1 MSNPTITN
9 SGKQKSLIRPS
20 NARRARGRMT
30 GGAVMPSDIQTQPIQ
45 KMVLRYI
52 CVDGSPDTIVT
63 VQNLL
68 GWQLAVATT
77 TTSTAAIST
86 TAAFRVTR
94 VKVWGINDSST
105 ANVNETLSMTWLGSG
120 GLGLSRAIT
129 STGTDA
135 LPAHISTTPPEDSEC
150 GWWHSYNATQTVAL
164 FTVSN
169 APIGSILDI
178 HIEYISTGQSTA
190 GSTAPLASTT
200 QRWTLASAVA
210 SGIYR
215 QQLTVGGT
223 LGSTASFN
231 PVQIAYVVSPT
242 SQAIV

>member
-1 MSNPTITN
+1 MSNPTISN
-9 SGKQKSLIRPS
+9 SGKQKALFRPT
-20 NARRARGRMT
+20 NARRARGRMA

-52 CVDGSPDTIVT
+52 CVSGSDTIVT

-94 VKVWGINDSST
+94 VKTWGINDSST
-105 ANVNETLSMTWLGSG
+105 SNVNETLSLTWLGSG
-120 GLGLSRAIT
+120 GLGLSRAVT

-135 LPAHISTTPPEDSEC
+135 LPAHISTTPLEDSEC
-150 GWWHSYNATQTVAL
+150 GWWHSYAATQTTAL

-178 HIEYISTGQSTA
+178 HIEYITTGQSSS

-200 QRWTLASAVA
+200 QRWILASAVA

-223 LGSTASFN
+223 LGGTPSFN
-231 PVQIAYVVSPT
+231 PAQIAYVVSPT
-242 SQAIV
+242 SNAIV

>member
-1 MSNPTITN
+1 MSYSTQNIT
-9 SGKQKSLIRPS
+9 GKQKTLFRPTKQRK
-20 NARRARGRMT
+20 NGRMA

-45 KMVLRYI
+45 KMVLRYL
-52 CVDGSPDTIVT
+52 CVNGSDTVVT

-86 TAAFRVTR
+86 SAAFRVVR
-94 VKVWGINDSST
+94 VKLWGINDSAT
-105 ANVNETLSMTWLGSG
+105 ANVNETLSLTWTGSG
-120 GLGLSRAIT
+120 GLGLSRAVT

-150 GWWHSYNATQTVAL
+150 GWWHSYNATQTTGL

-169 APIGSILDI
+169 SPIGSIMDI
-178 HIEYISTGQSTA
+178 HIEYISTGQSA
-190 GSTAPLASTT
+190 SGSTAPVASTT
-200 QRWTLASAVA
+200 QRWVLGAAVA

-215 QQLTVGGT
+215 QQLTASGT
-223 LGSTASFN
+223 LGGTATFN
-231 PVQIAYVVSPT
+231 PAQIAYVVSPT
-242 SQAIV
+242 SNSVV

>member
-1 MSNPTITN
+1 MSNPTASVT
-9 SGKQKSLIRPS
+9 GKQRTLFRPT
-20 NARRARGRMT
+20 NGARNGRKI
-30 GGAVMPSDIQTQPIQ
+30 GGSIMPSDIQTQPIQ

-52 CVDGSPDTIVT
+52 SVSTSDTIVT

-86 TAAFRVTR
+86 SAAFRVTK
-94 VKVWGINDSST
+94 VKVWGINDAAT
-105 ANVNETLSMTWLGSG
+105 ANVNETISFTWTGSG

-150 GWWHSYNATQTVAL
+150 GWWHSYSATQTAAL
-164 FTVSN
+164 FTISN
-169 APIGSILDI
+169 APLGSILDI
-178 HIEYISTGQSTA
+178 HIEYITTGQSAA
-190 GSTAPLASTT
+190 GSTAPVATTT
-200 QRWTLASAVA
+200 QRWVLGAAVA
-210 SGIYR
+210 SGVYR

-223 LGSTASFN
+223 LGGTASFN
-231 PVQIAYVVSPT
+231 PVLIAYVASPVSN
-242 SQAIV
+242 AIV